1 MNNIRVTVLYV
12 LLILIIIMLA
22 NFGMLSPIA
31 HVLHKIPYGDKIMHF
46 LLIGGLAFMVNFS
59 LKCAMWRIGA
69 WSILKG
75 SVIVAVIITL
85 EEISQ
90 YFLPNRSFDLIDLAA
105 NYAGIIIFSLLSLAV
120 NCHQIFPSVSK

>member
-59 LKCAMWRIGA
+59 LKCAMWRIGS

-85 EEISQ
+85 EEMSQ

-120 NCHQIFPSVSK
+120 NCFGKNAATE